1 MGLRLPALALLATAA
16 KQVFAQGT
24 VEPPATQTEPTE
36 RTGRARFFDPDDG
49 QLDLS
54 YFLENP
60 RGFLPI
66 PIVITEP
73 AVGYGAGVALLYFR
87 ESIAGEMEKSL
98 ARGERMAVPD
108 IGGVVAF
115 KTANGSQGLGGG
127 YFGTLSGDRVR
138 YLGAIA
144 KAELNLD

>member
-1 MGLRLPALALLATAA
+1 MSGALVRRVPAVIVAVALGGSACGPTSAA
-16 KQVFAQGT
+16 DWG
-24 VEPPATQTEPTE
+24 E
-36 RTGRARFFDPDDG
+36 RFVDDRDG
-49 QLDLS
+49 AFDLS
-54 YFLENP
+54 DHLLEH
-60 RGFLPI
+60 RGALPI